1 MSREWLVDSY
11 QLRRR
16 NENARDNVAVARGED
31 SRTNSIISATALTK
45 VSRPRSIHG
54 GSAVKL

>member
-11 QLRRR
+11 QLQR

-31 SRTNSIISATALTK
+31 SRTNSIISATALAK
-45 VSRPRSIHG
+45 VFRPRSIHG
-54 GSAVKL
+54 GSDVKL